1 MMIMKIINF
10 IMIDNIILI
19 VQIVFRNKMNLII
32 TIYIIKT
39 MNTLKKTLILIK
51 TIVQIVNFNNF

>member
-32 TIYIIKT
+32 TIYIIKI
-39 MNTLKKTLILIK
+39 MKTLKKTLILIK